1 MCILLYILVYRYTH
15 IYIYIYM
22 KSDATGTLKLF
33 QTTHPSGQSL
43 DELGH
48 PLLKS

>member
-1 MCILLYILVYRYTH
+1 
-15 IYIYIYM
+15 M

>member
-1 MCILLYILVYRYTH
+1 MCILLYILVYRYT
-15 IYIYIYM
+15 YIYM